1 MVSARGTRSP
11 RLRERYADEE
21 GAVALFARSCAGAM
35 GRAALWAVALA
46 AVLLT
51 TQPSLAYAQGATR
64 TRVCF
69 NPVEIATG

>member
-1 MVSARGTRSP
+1 MSRVSLCSQK
-11 RLRERYADEE
+11 L
-21 GAVALFARSCAGAM
+21 CAM

>member
-1 MVSARGTRSP
+1 MSRVSLCSK
-11 RLRERYADEE
+11 L
-21 GAVALFARSCAGAM
+21 CAM